1 MRSSK
6 VNKTALLFSAG
17 IDSFIAYFFI
27 KNIIGDDCDLLYYD
41 LGTNYT
47 AEEKV
52 AAERLFPGR
61 VNYIEDL
68 CYLGKEEQGENATV
82 PNRNI
87 IMATHAVSSFGYEKV
102 YIAGL
107 KDDNALDKTEFVFND
122 LSKLL
127 SMSTG
132 KHIVVT
138 SPFWDYTKHYIVDW
152 YINDFNGNVKLLQT
166 FSCYTPVDGK
176 ECNNCKACFRKSTVL
191 CSAAKIQR
199 PFFNKAIVSGYLKDL
214 SLYNVERRKH
224 MLQYIS
230 FVVGEWAK

>member
-52 AAERLFPGR
+52 AAEKLFPGK
-61 VNYIEDL
+61 VKYIEDL
-68 CYLGKEEQGENATV
+68 NYLGSKEHGVNAV
-82 PNRNI
+82 IPNRNI
-87 IMATHAVSSFGYEKV
+87 IMAIHAVSNLGYEKV

-107 KDDNALDKTEFVFND
+107 KDDNAPDKTEFVFND

-127 SMSTG
+127 SMTTG
-132 KHIVVT
+132 KHIVIT

-152 YINDFNGNVKLLQT
+152 YINDFNGTVKLLQT
-166 FSCYTPVDGK
+166 FSCYTPIDGK

-191 CSAAKIQR
+191 YSAAKIQR
-199 PFFNKAIVSGYLKDL
+199 PFFNKAIVADYIKHLDF
-214 SLYNVERRKH
+214 YNGERGKN
-224 MLQYIS
+224 MLDYIS
-230 FVVGEWAK
+230 LVVREWAK